1 MTMSETLRRFGS
13 ILSMVIAIGTIGV
26 AEAQDHSQQVIILD
40 ECEPTSFNTQFG
52 PGTCLNVVSLG
63 GVPLADFLGAL
74 PTGHPAWLFYP
85 TDPVT
90 IKKKDSLRVVNQGGE
105 IHTFTEVAEFG
116 GGFLP
121 VLNNPPN
128 SPAIQEC
135 AGGYANNTELA
146 STRVLQ
152 GSSLEISGLKKGLHR
167 FQCCVHPWMRMEIEV
182 K

>member
-1 MTMSETLRRFGS
+1 MTMTKTLRKLGG
-13 ILSMVIAIGTIGV
+13 IVGMIIGIGVIGV
-26 AEAQDHSQQVIILD
+26 AEARDDGQQVVILD
-40 ECEPTSFNTQFG
+40 ECDPTTFNGQFG

-63 GVPLADFLGAL
+63 GVPLPEFLNAL

-85 TDPVT
+85 TST
-90 IKKKDSLRVVNQGGE
+90 ITLRKKDTLRVVNQGGE

-128 SPAIQEC
+128 SPAIPEC
-135 AGGYANNTELA
+135 DGGYAKNTELA
-146 STRVLQ
+146 STRLIQ
-152 GSSLEISGLKKGLHR
+152 GSHMEIRGLKKGLHR
-167 FQCCVHPWMRMEIEV
+167 FECCVHPWMRMEVEV